1 MLRPVVKWAGGKR
14 QILPHLSKHLPD
26 QWDHYYEP
34 FVGGGALL
42 IHLYNQ
48 HLLNHAT
55 ISDTNGELVDLYRVI
70 RDNPEELVKVLNH
83 GPFRNTPKDYLELRQ
98 RFNRLKRYRGCSI
111 DKAALFL
118 YLNRHGY
125 NGLWRVNRNGEFNVP
140 FGRYHSPALPSPEHI
155 RAFSLM
161 LKEVV
166 IRKGDF
172 ASTTKKARAGDFV
185 YFDPPYQP
193 VSRTANF
200 TSYVAGGFGY
210 DEQVRLVRIC
220 TELRNRGVAVMVSN
234 SFTPEILS
242 LYREFSINRVIAHRA
257 INSKPDA
264 RSGIIELIITSYP

>member
-1 MLRPVVKWAGGKR
+1 MLKPVVKWAGGKR

-42 IHLYNQ
+42 IHLYN
-48 HLLNHAT
+48 HNLLNHAT

-70 RDNPEELVKVLNH
+70 RDNPEELIHALND
-83 GPFRNTPKDYLELRQ
+83 PILCNTRKDYLELRQ
-98 RFNRLKRYRGCSI
+98 RFNRLKRYRRYSI
-111 DKAALFL
+111 EKAVLFL

-125 NGLWRVNRNGEFNVP
+125 NGLWRVNRRGEFNVP
-140 FGRYHSPALPSPEHI
+140 FGRYRSPALPSPEHI
-155 RAFSLM
+155 GAFSLM

-172 ASTTKKARAGDFV
+172 ASATKKAKAGDFV

-193 VSRTANF
+193 VSGTANF
-200 TSYVAGGFGY
+200 TSYVAGGFTY
-210 DEQVRLVRIC
+210 NEQVRLARIC

-242 LYREFSINRVIAHRA
+242 LYQGFTINRVIAHRA

-264 RSGIIELIITSYP
+264 RSGITELIITSYP